1 MFNARD
7 FKKYGFVRTPEH
19 DFSDDGNRF
28 ATYKYK
34 NRIQISYLNDT
45 LRTGNIYISA
55 DFDEIPLNFDEVHTL
70 PSYSKLYIYNG
81 VKPEEIDLP
90 EYVKILD
97 KFLAEADKKIEEVE
111 DIDLDLYEEYLTY
124 MKDYDEDCLS
134 LALAAI
140 KLDKLFDLREYY
152 YTNVRKYVQSLKSK
166 VKEWEDTPIKD
177 RLTIKPEQEPYVRQY
192 IKDYLESR
200 QKGRLKKPEDNFYV
214 KEIQTYMN
222 S

>member
-28 ATYKYK
+28 ATYRYK
-34 NRIQISYLNDT
+34 DRIQISYLNDT

-140 KLDKLFDLREYY
+140 KLDKLFELREYY
-152 YTNVRKYVQSLKSK
+152 YTTVRKHVQSLKSK
-166 VKEWEDTPIKD
+166 VKKWEDTPIKD
-177 RLTIKPEQEPYVRQY
+177 RLIIQPGQEPYVRRD
-192 IKDYLESR
+192 IKDYLERR
-200 QKGRLKKPEDNFYV
+200 QKGRLMKPEDNFYV
-214 KEIQTYMN
+214 EEIQKYMN